1 MNGGAGMGI
10 VKDYKIGN
18 TSVKISDDYCSSKSD
33 EEVERIL
40 HRIAVSAYRHFNAKT
55 NNADETMINAG

>member
-1 MNGGAGMGI
+1 MGI

-33 EEVERIL
+33 EDVERIL
-40 HRIAVSAYRHFNAKT
+40 HHIAVSAYRHFNAEAES
-55 NNADETMINAG
+55 NNETMINAG